1 MSMRVL
7 SGEELAAIAQRMFE
21 NIEGEI
27 EQIIPE
33 STLEEMDLA
42 CRMLLQTIAL
52 GCADALRE

>member
-1 MSMRVL
+1 MRVL